1 MIKLLKIAL
10 ASALVL
16 GVASTSLSADAV
28 KGQKLFVKKLKN
40 DCGFTGAVFAAKHT
54 QDEWEKINE
63 AGKFK
68 EEIGVI
74 CPKVNLDKI
83 KDSWIDDIY
92 DFSYEFASDSG
103 NVPSC

>member
-1 MIKLLKIAL
+1 MNKLLKLAL
-10 ASALVL
+10 TSLVVLSIGSTVASAD
-16 GVASTSLSADAV
+16 VA
-28 KGQKLFVKKLKN
+28 KGQKLFTKKLKGA
-40 DCGFTGAVFAAKHT
+40 CSMTGAAMAGKHT
-54 QDEWEKINE
+54 QDEWSEIKE

-74 CPKVNLDKI
+74 CPETNLDKI

-92 DFSYEFASDSG
+92 DFSFEYASDSG